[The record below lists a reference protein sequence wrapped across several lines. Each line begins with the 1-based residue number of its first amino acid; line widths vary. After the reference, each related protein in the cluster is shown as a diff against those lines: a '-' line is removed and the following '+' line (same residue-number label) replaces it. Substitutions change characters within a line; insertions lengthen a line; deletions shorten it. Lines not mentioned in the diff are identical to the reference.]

1 MLAKHTTDKQRYWL
15 KHVKAADLSDGTI
28 TEYAA
33 TNTIS
38 LKSLYTVKRHRGQ
51 SKTKLIRLKLYR
63 PDSMCPESNFV
74 PVGPSKAE
82 STVSIV
88 ESVPVDQSGCTVT
101 MTNGTRIDFHG
112 ELSTT
117 MIQSSMTSVSQAH

>member
-1 MLAKHTTDKQRYWL
+1 MLAKPTTDKQRYWL

-38 LKSLYTVKRHRGQ
+38 LKSLYQ
-51 SKTKLIRLKLYR
+51 WKTKLIRLKLYR

-88 ESVPVDQSGCTVT
+88 ESVPVDQSG
-101 MTNGTRIDFHG
+101 
-112 ELSTT
+112 
-117 MIQSSMTSVSQAH
+117 